1 VRFKEVREGKHLI
14 RMSEQ
19 PGLSKEEYQRRKVFL
34 EHLKGL
40 SEPEYI
46 EIVRL
51 LKKHQVPFSENLNG
65 IFFNVTNLSQ
75 ESFQDLEAF
84 LEFTQQ
90 NRRHL
95 ADRDILL
102 STLTSKTDIE

>member
-1 VRFKEVREGKHLI
+1 MEPIDHI

-19 PGLSKEEYQRRKVFL
+19 PGLTKEEYQRRKVFL
-34 EHLKGL
+34 DHLKGL

-51 LKKHQVPFSENLNG
+51 LKKHQVPFSENQNG

-75 ESFQDLEAF
+75 ESFLDLEAF
-84 LEFTQQ
+84 LQFTQR
-90 NRRHL
+90 NRQQL

-102 STLTSKTDIE
+102 STLTSKKDFEE